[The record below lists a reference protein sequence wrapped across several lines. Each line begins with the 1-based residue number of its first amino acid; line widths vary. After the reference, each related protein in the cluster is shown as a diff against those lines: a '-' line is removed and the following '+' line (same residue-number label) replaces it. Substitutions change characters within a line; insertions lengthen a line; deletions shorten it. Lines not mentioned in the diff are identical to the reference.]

1 MKRFISLSVLAL
13 LMIASSG
20 CCQPCFKLRNRPR
33 LWNSCNPCANTM
45 NGTIFTPANAGAVQI
60 GPAEIEQLPIQ

>member
-20 CCQPCFKLRNRPR
+20 CCQPCFSLRNRPP
-33 LWNSCNPCANTM
+33 LWNSCSPCSTTM
-45 NGTIFTPANAGAVQI
+45 DGTIVTPANAGAVQI
-60 GPAEIEQLPIQ
+60 GPAEVEQLPNQ